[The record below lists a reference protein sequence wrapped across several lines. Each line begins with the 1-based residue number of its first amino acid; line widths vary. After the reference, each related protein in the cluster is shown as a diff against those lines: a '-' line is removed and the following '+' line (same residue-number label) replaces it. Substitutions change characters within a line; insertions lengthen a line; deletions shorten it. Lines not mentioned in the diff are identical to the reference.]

1 MKIPSI
7 RNLVLIQLLPLIS
20 MSTFIRVAASP
31 VIRVPTAHNMELEG
45 RGLPTRDGVPALGS
59 VCYFLLTS
67 SSIERKLGTNFDPNR
82 RLTIEN
88 GGALD
93 EQGSK
98 SRRFDCGRR
107 PPTEG
112 RKDDDWLC
120 VLESRN
126 IEAYKK
132 DTPLINGEFSADS
145 DPTKLETYFN
155 QGKGEQYINYQT
167 LMKETLGLQARC
179 YSPTLV
185 QEMKEKNKEPF
196 PDIPWK
202 DWGIQNWNNQAQPPT
217 HDVGGTIVHALAQA
231 YWHPQWETDLRRT
244 ASTRLSFGY
253 IPHRPLPQFP
263 NRHRGPR
270 RSWS

>member
-155 QGKGEQYINYQT
+155 QGKDEQYINYQT
-167 LMKETLGLQARC
+167 LMKETLGLQA
-179 YSPTLV
+179 
-185 QEMKEKNKEPF
+185 
-196 PDIPWK
+196 
-202 DWGIQNWNNQAQPPT
+202 
-217 HDVGGTIVHALAQA
+217 H
-231 YWHPQWETDLRRT
+231 RRW
-244 ASTRLSFGY
+244 F
-253 IPHRPLPQFP
+253 
-263 NRHRGPR
+263 R
-270 RSWS
+270 RVSNSL